1 MICHLV
7 VERVICHTSVEAA
20 ICRLT
25 VEPEICRLIVVLEI
39 YRLIVVEAEQVG
51 GIRPLTRVAGIPVG
65 AIQVRPA
72 RKR

>member
-1 MICHLV
+1 MVCHPI
-7 VERVICHTSVEAA
+7 VERVTCHTSVGAA
-20 ICRLT
+20 TCHLT

-39 YRLIVVEAEQVG
+39 YRLIVVKAEQVG
-51 GIRPLTRVAGIPVG
+51 GIRPPARVAGIPVG